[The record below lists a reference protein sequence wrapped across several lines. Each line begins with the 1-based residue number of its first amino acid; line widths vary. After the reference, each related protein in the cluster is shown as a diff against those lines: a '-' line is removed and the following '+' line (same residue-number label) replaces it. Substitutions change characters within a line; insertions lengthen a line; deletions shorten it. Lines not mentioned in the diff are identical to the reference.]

1 MVIYKI
7 PPHIYMV
14 NLRGNKFVTHSNL
27 TKETSP
33 FTPTHLFSLSFCLLF
48 RLYFSNK
55 CLRVGKYLG
64 GHREKCLNL
73 KELQRSHQWNNSH
86 PSQII
91 TTKVCSEDWSVTFH
105 FKTPRS
111 GSSLEQ
117 HAQVRKINSSAEKKL
132 LRAAW
137 RVNSSRMIWGW
148 MQTWHV
154 SDSEGTDL
162 TPGRKPWSQE
172 LKVSMARLL
181 KNYSLTVW
189 LSDDELQQLPFSLD
203 EIWD

>member
-1 MVIYKI
+1 
-7 PPHIYMV
+7 
-14 NLRGNKFVTHSNL
+14 
-27 TKETSP
+27 
-33 FTPTHLFSLSFCLLF
+33 
-48 RLYFSNK
+48 
-55 CLRVGKYLG
+55 
-64 GHREKCLNL
+64 
-73 KELQRSHQWNNSH
+73 
-86 PSQII
+86 
-91 TTKVCSEDWSVTFH
+91 
-105 FKTPRS
+105 
-111 GSSLEQ
+111 
-117 HAQVRKINSSAEKKL
+117 
-132 LRAAW
+132 
-137 RVNSSRMIWGW
+137 

>member
-55 CLRVGKYLG
+55 CLRVGKYLW

-105 FKTPRS
+105 FKTPWS

-148 MQTWHV
+148 MLHMACFWLR
-154 SDSEGTDL
+154 GMFL
-162 TPGRKPWSQE
+162 TPRALTWPQE
-172 LKVSMARLL
+172 GSPGLR
-181 KNYSLTVW
+181 N
-189 LSDDELQQLPFSLD
+189 
-203 EIWD
+203 